1 MMLAG
6 AEPPARKDLWVSA
19 PFGQTWPVASGR
31 SWRTSLVAARRA
43 VSVAVALGFVSSGA
57 LADHR
62 HRVVLLEQPNEA
74 EASTE
79 VLARVRG
86 ELTAAGFEVVLLP
99 ATIEGDPAS
108 VSETTARELH
118 PAAVIFVLE
127 RPAEGTEPRRIELWL
142 SDRLS
147 RRTFV
152 QSLPIDD
159 DDAGR
164 GYRRLAIQAV
174 ELLKARL
181 AELSVTRMPDVPPP
195 APKPPRREVPKPP
208 PAPKEPGVTGRLA
221 GGVALLQGFEGVE
234 ASWAPRARLGASIPM
249 GTIGGA
255 PFVLDLGGTLVAL
268 GSASHVR
275 ARDGEASVGQGLG
288 TADLALRF
296 NRGATLQPVLSL
308 GAGVYSVSIAGTT
321 DASRVGTQKDTWSLF
336 TSVGTGVWLQPAEA
350 FAIELE
356 GQVGRAWSKT
366 IIQFDGPPVA
376 ETGSPLL
383 LLSVAAVGVF

>member
-1 MMLAG
+1 MISAG
-6 AEPPARKDLWVSA
+6 AEPPVRKDLWVRRR
-19 PFGQTWPVASGR
+19 FGQTHRVVRGR
-31 SWRTSLVAARRA
+31 SLRTSLVTARRA
-43 VSVAVALGFVSSGA
+43 VSLAVALGFVSTDA

-164 GYRRLAIQAV
+164 GYRRLAVQAV

-181 AELSVTRMPDVPPP
+181 AELTVTRPPDKPQPKP
-195 APKPPRREVPKPP
+195 EPPKPPKKAPP
-208 PAPKEPGVTGRLA
+208 PKEPGVTGRLV
-221 GGVALLQGFEGVE
+221 GGVAVLQGFEGVE
-234 ASWAPRARLGASIPM
+234 ASWAPRARLGASIPL
-249 GTIGGA
+249 GSISRS

-268 GSASHVR
+268 GSASEVR
-275 ARDGEASVGQGLG
+275 APDGEASVGQGLG
-288 TADLALRF
+288 TVDLALRF
-296 NRGATLQPVLSL
+296 DRGAALQPVLSTAVGL
-308 GAGVYSVSIAGTT
+308 YSVSVAGTT
-321 DASRVGTQKDTWSLF
+321 DLDRVGNQDDTWSLF
-336 TSVGTGVWLQPAEA
+336 TSVGAGFWLQPAEA
-350 FAIELE
+350 FAIELD

-366 IIQFDGPPVA
+366 IVQFDGPPVA

-383 LLSVAAVGVF
+383 VLSLAAVGIF

>member
-1 MMLAG
+1 M
-6 AEPPARKDLWVSA
+6 
-19 PFGQTWPVASGR
+19 
-31 SWRTSLVAARRA
+31 SL
-43 VSVAVALGFVSSGA
+43 AVALGFVSSGA
-57 LADHR
+57 HADYR
-62 HRVVLLEQPNEA
+62 HRVVLIEQPNEDQ
-74 EASTE
+74 ASVE

-99 ATIEGDPAS
+99 ATIEGDPAN

-152 QSLPIDD
+152 QSLPIED

-164 GYRRLAIQAV
+164 GYRRLAVQAV

-181 AELSVTRMPDVPPP
+181 AELTVTRMPDLPPP
-195 APKPPRREVPKPP
+195 KPEPPKPPKKPP
-208 PAPKEPGVTGRLA
+208 PPPKEPGVTGRLA

-234 ASWAPRARLGASIPM
+234 ASWAPRVRLGASIPA
-249 GTIGGA
+249 GSIGGA
-255 PFVLDLGGTLVAL
+255 PFVLDLGGTLIAL

-288 TADLALRF
+288 TVDVALRF
-296 NRGATLQPVLSL
+296 DRGATLQPVLSL

-321 DASRVGTQKDTWSLF
+321 DASRVGTGPERGPSSFRCVTSQSRSKWSF
-336 TSVGTGVWLQPAEA
+336 S
-350 FAIELE
+350 
-356 GQVGRAWSKT
+356 
-366 IIQFDGPPVA
+366 
-376 ETGSPLL
+376 
-383 LLSVAAVGVF
+383 

>member
-1 MMLAG
+1 MMVAG
-6 AEPPARKDLWVSA
+6 AEPPARKDLWACA
-19 PFGQTWPVASGR
+19 PFGQTWPVVSGKP
-31 SWRTSLVAARRA
+31 WRTSLVAARRA
-43 VSVAVALGFVSSGA
+43 VSVAMALGFVSTHS

-74 EASTE
+74 EASVE
-79 VLARVRG
+79 VLTRVRG

-118 PAAVIFVLE
+118 PAAVIFVIE

-164 GYRRLAIQAV
+164 GYRRLAVQAV

-181 AELSVTRMPDVPPP
+181 AELSVTRLPDLPPP
-195 APKPPRREVPKPP
+195 KPEPPKPPKKPSP
-208 PAPKEPGVTGRLA
+208 PQPKEPGVTGRLS

-234 ASWAPRARLGASIPM
+234 ASWAPRGRVGASIPL
-249 GTIGGA
+249 GSIRRA
-255 PFVLDLGGTLVAL
+255 PFVLDLGGTIVAL
-268 GSASHVR
+268 GSASKVS
-275 ARDGEASVGQGLG
+275 AVDGEASVGQGLG
-288 TADLALRF
+288 TVDVALRF
-296 NRGATLQPVLSL
+296 DRGATLQPVLSTAFGL
-308 GAGVYSVSIAGTT
+308 YSVSVAGTT
-321 DASRVGTQKDTWSLF
+321 DPARVGNQDDTWSLF
-336 TSVGTGVWLQPAEA
+336 TSVGAGFWLQPAEV
-350 FAIELE
+350 FAIEFD

-366 IIQFDGPPVA
+366 IVQFDGPPVA

-383 LLSVAAVGVF
+383 LVSLAAVGIF

>member
-1 MMLAG
+1 MTLAG

-19 PFGQTWPVASGR
+19 PFGQTWPVARGKP
-31 SWRTSLVAARRA
+31 WRTSLVAARRA
-43 VSVAVALGFVSSGA
+43 VSVAMALGFVSAGA

-74 EASTE
+74 EASVE

-142 SDRLS
+142 SDRLT

-181 AELSVTRMPDVPPP
+181 AELTVTSMPDVPPP
-195 APKPPRREVPKPP
+195 QPKPPRREAPKPP
-208 PAPKEPGVTGRLA
+208 PVAKEPGVTGRLS

-234 ASWAPRARLGASIPM
+234 ASFAPRARLGASIPL
-249 GTIGGA
+249 GSISRS

-268 GSASHVR
+268 GSASEVN
-275 ARDGEASVGQGLG
+275 APDGEASVGQGLG
-288 TADLALRF
+288 TVDVALRF
-296 NRGATLQPVLSL
+296 DRGATLQPLLST
-308 GAGVYSVSIAGTT
+308 GVGVYSVSVAGTT
-321 DASRVGTQKDTWSLF
+321 DPTRVGNQDDTWSLF
-336 TSVGTGVWLQPAEA
+336 TSVGAGFWLQPAEA
-350 FAIELE
+350 FAIELD

-366 IIQFDGPPVA
+366 IVQFDGPPVA

-383 LLSVAAVGVF
+383 VLSLAAVGIF